1 MLEHSNRK
9 NSNYSNFSFANY
21 LKNPADIGKNEYENY
36 KNNNLEEFTE
46 SFHSLEN
53 YQSERIHNFLVAPKF
68 ISAGFGSSPNYE
80 NVAKIEF
87 VDDTKSDK
95 SYLSS

>member
-1 MLEHSNRK
+1 MSEHSNSK
-9 NSNYSNFSFANY
+9 NSNYLNFFFANY
-21 LKNPADIGKNEYENY
+21 LKNLADIGKNEYENY
-36 KNNNLEEFTE
+36 QNNNLEEFTE

-53 YQSERIHNFLVAPKF
+53 YQSENIHNFLVAPKF
-68 ISAGFGSSPNYE
+68 ISAGLGSSTNYE
-80 NVAKIEF
+80 NVAKIEL

>member
-1 MLEHSNRK
+1 M
-9 NSNYSNFSFANY
+9 
-21 LKNPADIGKNEYENY
+21 
-36 KNNNLEEFTE
+36 
-46 SFHSLEN
+46 EN

-80 NVAKIEF
+80 NAAKIEF

-95 SYLSS
+95 SYLFHDTGLGPNYITESMLSLSLKLNFFMTLN